1 MKSTLKTGSTSVIIP
16 RFAVATRRATTL
28 VLRAS
33 VAAMLAGAAGAT
45 CAAPQA
51 PASPRPALTVTAAPA
66 VERSWPAVIEA
77 SGAIAPWQEATVA
90 ARVAGLPLIEI
101 RADVGDRVRR
111 GQLLARYDDST
122 VRADLA
128 RAEAG
133 LAAAQASAQAAEANR
148 DRALGLQATGAIS
161 AQDLLQSKTT
171 AMTAVAQVAQARA
184 ALESARLTL
193 AHTRVLAPDDGVVSS
208 RSATLGAVA
217 GSGTELFRLI
227 RQNRLEW
234 RAELGPTQLARV
246 TPGMT
251 ASLKLP
257 DGSTATGKVRSVAPA
272 LDGGSRLGIAYVE
285 LAPGSH
291 ARAAMFASGRLEA
304 GARNVV
310 TVPAESVVIR
320 DGRSFVATLEGTRVR
335 LRPVE
340 TGAGRDGLVEITR
353 GLDAGA
359 SVVARGAGFLHEADV
374 VRVVPATP
382 PPRTVAERR

>member
-1 MKSTLKTGSTSVIIP
+1 MKTQDVLAPTTARPP
-16 RFAVATRRATTL
+16 RLAPIVGLVLCIAAALSPRGLAVA
-28 VLRAS
+28 AS
-33 VAAMLAGAAGAT
+33 PT
-45 CAAPQA
+45 A
-51 PASPRPALTVTAAPA
+51 PATPRPALTVTAAPA

>member
-1 MKSTLKTGSTSVIIP
+1 MNSNEPKAPALAHPIL
-16 RFAVATRRATTL
+16 VACATALGLAAILASPGIARA
-28 VLRAS
+28 
-33 VAAMLAGAAGAT
+33 
-45 CAAPQA
+45 AAPDA
-51 PASPRPALTVTAAPA
+51 ATAPRPALTVTAAPA

-77 SGAIAPWQEATVA
+77 SGAIAAWQEATVA
-90 ARVAGLPLIEI
+90 ARVAGLPLVEV

-128 RAEAG
+128 RAEAA

-148 DRALGLQATGAIS
+148 DRALGLQSTGAIS

-184 ALESARLTL
+184 ALESARLSL
-193 AHTRVLAPDDGVVSS
+193 AHTRVLAPDDGVVTS

-246 TPGMT
+246 TPGMSAT
-251 ASLKLP
+251 LKLP
-257 DGSTATGKVRSVAPA
+257 DGSTASGKVRRVAPA
-272 LDGGSRLGIAYVE
+272 LDGGTRLGLAYVE

-320 DGRSFVATLEGTRVR
+320 DGRSFVAMLEGSRVR

-353 GLDAGA
+353 GLEAGA

-382 PPRTVAERR
+382 PARTVAERR

>member
-1 MKSTLKTGSTSVIIP
+1 MKTLLSP
-16 RFAVATRRATTL
+16 APAVASLSRLAIAAAACLAVVALPGATRAT
-28 VLRAS
+28 
-33 VAAMLAGAAGAT
+33 AAALDAAAT
-45 CAAPQA
+45 
-51 PASPRPALTVTAAPA
+51 PRPALTVTAAPA
-66 VERSWPAVIEA
+66 VARSWPAVIDA
-77 SGAIAPWQEATVA
+77 SGAIAAWQEATVA
-90 ARVAGLPLIEI
+90 ARVAGLPLVEV

-122 VRADLA
+122 VRAELA
-128 RAEAG
+128 RAEAV
-133 LAAAQASAQAAEANR
+133 LTAAQASAQAAEANR

-161 AQDLLQSKTT
+161 AQDLLQSRTT
-171 AMTAVAQVAQARA
+171 AMAAVAQVAQARA

-193 AHTRVLAPDDGVVSS
+193 AHTRVLAPDDGVVTS

-251 ASLKLP
+251 ATLRLP
-257 DGSTATGKVRSVAPA
+257 DGSSATGKVRRVAPA
-272 LDGGSRLGIAYVE
+272 LDGGTRLGIAYVE

-291 ARAAMFASGRLEA
+291 ARAAMYASGRLEA
-304 GARNVV
+304 GARSVV

-320 DGRSFVATLEGTRVR
+320 DGRSYVATLEGNRVR

-353 GLDAGA
+353 GLEAGA

-382 PPRTVAERR
+382 AARTVAERR